1 MVSFRKAAL
10 GDYQQI
16 AALHAKSWQE
26 NYTLDFSA
34 HFLAN
39 EVLQDRLRA
48 WEDRLRHPKEN
59 QYILLAE
66 VETTLV
72 GFGCA
77 FFDEHDTY
85 GTLLDN
91 LHVAQEVKGMGV
103 GKSLMQMIAQQS
115 LLYNDQSGLYL
126 WVLENNKKAF
136 EFYKHLHGEPIETV
150 VGNDIGDKEVRKC
163 RIAWTAISKL
173 VP

>member
-1 MVSFRKAAL
+1 MILFREAVL
-10 GDYQQI
+10 NDYQHI

-26 NYTLDFSA
+26 NYTRDFSA
-34 HFLAN
+34 HFLEH
-39 EVLQDRLRA
+39 EVL
-48 WEDRLRHPKEN
+48 EDRLVAWQERLQNPMEN

-66 VETTLV
+66 KENKLL

-77 FFDEHDTY
+77 FFDEHTTY

-91 LHVAQEVKGMGV
+91 LHVAHDVKGMGV
-103 GKSLMQMIAQQS
+103 GKNLIHRIAIQS
-115 LLYNDQSGLYL
+115 LAYNKQSGLYL

-136 EFYKHLHGEPIETV
+136 DFYKHLQGKHIETV

-163 RIAWTAISKL
+163 RIVWNVIPKL
-173 VP
+173 VL